1 MCDRFCEEQ
10 PWKRPSWIGLKPDY
24 NDPYIFVN
32 INITVLGD
40 NGTQAALN
48 NFASFICTK
57 IDGTTIDDAKDLDL
71 IMTM

>member
-10 PWKRPSWIGLKPDY
+10 PRKSPLSIGLKADY

-32 INITVLGD
+32 INITIVGD
-40 NGTQAALN
+40 NETQVALK
-48 NFASFICTK
+48 NFAPFICTK
-57 IDGTTIDDAKDLDL
+57 IDGTTIDNAEDLDL

>member
-10 PWKRPSWIGLKPDY
+10 PRKSPLSIGLKADY

-32 INITVLGD
+32 INITIVGD
-40 NGTQAALN
+40 NETQVPLK
-48 NFASFICTK
+48 NFAPFICTK
-57 IDGTTIDDAKDLDL
+57 IDGTTIDDAEDLDL